1 MGFGAL
7 AELPLCDKLKSS
19 SMKKKVIPILI
30 VVCLAVCA
38 TAVSEAQSGWTVK
51 RIPSGG
57 RDLNA
62 VYFNDSKRGWIG
74 GDEGYLART
83 EDSGGSWVE
92 QRLPTQNS
100 INDVYFV
107 SKEKGFVLAG
117 ETIFSTSDSGHTW
130 QQAHTFSPADF
141 RGAAPEL
148 YSLRFDGKKRGWVV
162 GSVSR
167 GDRVEDS
174 ILAITRDG
182 GSTWHVLQ
190 APSRQELI
198 HIDFVDGKNG
208 WIVGAGGAIL
218 RTADA
223 GESWSRQDSGTTL
236 TLYHIDFRNKKQGLA
251 VGELGT
257 ILATENGGETWFKV
271 PSPARAP
278 VRVGPASL
286 MTLLS
291 VQFASEDD
299 AWIIGRGGAV
309 LRSGDGGRTWIE
321 QESGVKQ
328 NLYAMFMMKNTGWLV
343 GSQGLMLIY
352 KE

>member
-1 MGFGAL
+1 MNKLRSILLLTAL
-7 AELPLCDKLKSS
+7 T
-19 SMKKKVIPILI
+19 
-30 VVCLAVCA
+30 VCA
-38 TAVSEAQSGWTVK
+38 APVVQAQGGWTV
-51 RIPSGG
+51 RQIPSGG

-83 EDSGGSWVE
+83 EDGGVSWIE

-117 ETIFSTSDSGHTW
+117 ETIFGTSDSGFIW
-130 QQAHTFSPADF
+130 QKSHSFSPADF
-141 RGAAPEL
+141 RGASPEL

-167 GDRVEDS
+167 ADRVVDS

-182 GSTWHVLQ
+182 GTTWQVLQ

-198 HIDFVDGKNG
+198 HIDFVDDKNG

-218 RTADA
+218 RTTDA
-223 GESWSRQDSGTTL
+223 GESWTRQESGTSV

-251 VGELGT
+251 VGERGT
-257 ILATENGGETWFKV
+257 ILATENGGETWRQV
-271 PSPARAP
+271 TSPARA
-278 VRVGPASL
+278 
-286 MTLLS
+286 TLLS
-291 VQFASEDD
+291 VQFVSEEN
-299 AWIIGRGGAV
+299 AWIIGRGGV
-309 LRSGDGGRTWIE
+309 TLRSGDGGRTWIE

-328 NLYAMFMMKNTGWLV
+328 NLYAMFMMKKTGWVV
-343 GSQGLMLIY
+343 GNEGLMLVY

>member
-1 MGFGAL
+1 VAN
-7 AELPLCDKLKSS
+7 
-19 SMKKKVIPILI
+19 
-30 VVCLAVCA
+30 VCQ
-38 TAVSEAQSGWTVK
+38 AQGEWNAK

-74 GDEGYLART
+74 GDQGYLART
-83 EDSGGSWVE
+83 EDGGVSWNQ

-117 ETIFSTSDSGHTW
+117 ETIFTTADNGLVW
-130 QQAHTFSPADF
+130 QQSRSFAPAEFD
-141 RGAAPEL
+141 GGAPEL

-167 GDRVEDS
+167 GDSVVDS

-182 GSTWHVLQ
+182 GASWQLLQ

-198 HIDFVDGKNG
+198 HIDFVDDKNG

-218 RTADA
+218 QTTDA
-223 GESWSRQDSGTTL
+223 GESWTRQDSGTTL
-236 TLYHIDFRNKKQGLA
+236 TLYHVDFRNKKQGLA
-251 VGELGT
+251 VGERGT
-257 ILATENGGETWFKV
+257 ILATNNGGVTWSKMI
-271 PSPARAP
+271 SPA
-278 VRVGPASL
+278 GG
-286 MTLLS
+286 TLLS
-291 VQFASEDD
+291 VQFVSEDE
-299 AWIIGRGGAV
+299 AWIIGRGGV
-309 LRSGDGGRTWIE
+309 ILKSGDGGQSWFE
-321 QESGVKQ
+321 QKSGTTQ
-328 NLYAMFMMKNTGWLV
+328 NLYAMFMSKKDGWVV
-343 GSQGLMLIY
+343 GNDGLMLIY

>member
-1 MGFGAL
+1 MKQKVVPLLILMAL
-7 AELPLCDKLKSS
+7 
-19 SMKKKVIPILI
+19 
-30 VVCLAVCA
+30 VVCAA
-38 TAVSEAQSGWTVK
+38 PVSDAQSGWTVR

-62 VYFNDSKRGWIG
+62 VFFNDSKRGWVG
-74 GDEGYLART
+74 GDEGYFART
-83 EDSGGSWVE
+83 EDGGTTWIE
-92 QRLPTQNS
+92 QRLPTKNS

-117 ETIFSTSDSGHTW
+117 ETIFTTSDSGLIW
-130 QQAHTFSPADF
+130 QQSRTFSSADF
-141 RGAAPEL
+141 RGASPEL

-167 GDRVEDS
+167 DERVVDS

-182 GSTWHVLQ
+182 GATWQVLE

-198 HIDFVDGKNG
+198 HIDFVDDKNG

-218 RTADA
+218 RTTDA
-223 GESWSRQDSGTTL
+223 GESWTRQESGTTV
-236 TLYHIDFRNKKQGLA
+236 TLYHVDFRNKKQGLA
-251 VGELGT
+251 VGERGT
-257 ILATENGGETWFKV
+257 ILKTENGGDTWAKV
-271 PSPARAP
+271 TSPAR
-278 VRVGPASL
+278 G
-286 MTLLS
+286 TLLS
-291 VQFASEDD
+291 VRFVSEDD
-299 AWIIGRGGAV
+299 AWTIGRGGAT

-328 NLYAMFMMKNTGWLV
+328 NLYAMSMTKKNGWVV
-343 GSQGLMLIY
+343 GHEGLLLIY

>member
-1 MGFGAL
+1 MGVGAL

-19 SMKKKVIPILI
+19 SMTKKLIPILI
-30 VVCLAVCA
+30 VICLAVCA

-83 EDSGGSWVE
+83 EDSGVSWVE
-92 QRLPTQNS
+92 QRLQTRNS

-130 QQAHTFSPADF
+130 QQAHTFSTADF

-148 YSLRFDGKKRGWVV
+148 YSVRFDGKKRGWVV

-182 GSTWHVLQ
+182 GATWQVLQ

-198 HIDFVDGKNG
+198 HIDFIDDKNG

-218 RTADA
+218 RTTDA
-223 GESWSRQDSGTTL
+223 GESWKRQDSGTTL

-251 VGELGT
+251 IGERGT
-257 ILATENGGETWFKV
+257 ILATENGGETWSKV
-271 PSPARAP
+271 TSPARA
-278 VRVGPASL
+278 
-286 MTLLS
+286 TLLS
-291 VQFASEDD
+291 VQFVSEDD
-299 AWIIGRGGAV
+299 AWIIGRGGAL
-309 LRSGDGGRTWIE
+309 LRSGDGGLTWIE

-328 NLYAMFMMKNTGWLV
+328 NLYAMFMMKKNGCVV
-343 GSQGLMLIY
+343 GSDGLMLIY

>member
-1 MGFGAL
+1 M
-7 AELPLCDKLKSS
+7 AERRLYDKLKLS
-19 SMKKKVIPILI
+19 SMKKKLIPILI

-38 TAVSEAQSGWTVK
+38 TAVSEAQSGWTV
-51 RIPSGG
+51 RRLPSGG

-83 EDSGGSWVE
+83 EDSGVTWTE
-92 QRLPTQNS
+92 QRLPTRNS
-100 INDVYFV
+100 INDVYYV

-117 ETIFSTSDSGHTW
+117 ETIFSTSDSGLIW

-141 RGAAPEL
+141 RGAVPEL

-167 GDRVEDS
+167 GEVVEDS

-182 GSTWHVLQ
+182 GASWQVLQ

-198 HIDFVDGKNG
+198 HIDFVDDKNG

-218 RTADA
+218 RTTDA
-223 GESWSRQDSGTTL
+223 GESWSRQDSGTAL

-251 VGELGT
+251 VGERGT
-257 ILATENGGETWFKV
+257 ILSTENSGETWSKV
-271 PSPARAP
+271 ASPAGA
-278 VRVGPASL
+278 
-286 MTLLS
+286 TLLS
-291 VQFASEDD
+291 VQFVSEDD

-309 LRSGDGGRTWIE
+309 LRSGDGGRTWVE

-328 NLYAMFMMKNTGWLV
+328 NMYAMFMMKKTGWVV
-343 GSQGLMLIY
+343 GSDGLILIY